1 MNTKEVAAMRYTIKE
16 FNEQFPTE
24 DSCLEHIFKSRYGRG
39 YTCPKCGKT
48 GFYRVKGRKCWAC
61 AWCAHQIHPLAN
73 TIFHKSD
80 TPLRSWFF
88 AILLM
93 SQSRNGVSAKEIE
106 RHLGVTY
113 KTAWRIQK
121 QIRTLMAQEE
131 KERKLSGTVETDESF
146 VGGVRHGMGSGS
158 VGKTPVLGMVERK
171 GRIRAK
177 VVGDVKRSTV
187 MPLIRSNILIGT
199 DVMTDDFP
207 MYGTLK
213 EHGYHHRVI
222 NHLKNRYVKGN
233 VHTNTIDG
241 FWSQLKRS
249 IRGTYVHV
257 SPKYLQTYVDEFTYR
272 YSRCRSPRNMFS
284 HLLGE
289 LVSTPC

>member
-1 MNTKEVAAMRYTIKE
+1 MRYTIKE

-24 DSCLEHIFKSRYGRG
+24 DACLEYIFKSRYGRQH
-39 YTCPKCGKT
+39 TCPKCGKA

-61 AWCAHQIHPLAN
+61 AWCGHQIHPLAN
-73 TIFHKSD
+73 TIFRKSE

-88 AILLM
+88 ALLLM
-93 SQSRNGVSAKEIE
+93 SQSRNGVSAKEIQ
-106 RHLGVTY
+106 RHIGVTY

-131 KERKLSGTVETDESF
+131 KEAKLHGTVETDEGYM
-146 VGGVRHGMGSGS
+146 GGVRRGVGGA
-158 VGKTPVLGMVERK
+158 VGKTPVIGMVERK

-177 VVGDVKRSTV
+177 VVGDVKRATI
-187 MPLIRSNILIGT
+187 MPLVRSNILIGT
-199 DVMTDDFP
+199 DIMTDEYP
-207 MYGTLK
+207 PYNALK
-213 EHGYHHRVI
+213 EAGYHHRVI

-272 YSRCRSPRNMFS
+272 YSRCRSQKNMFA

>member
-1 MNTKEVAAMRYTIKE
+1 
-16 FNEQFPTE
+16 
-24 DSCLEHIFKSRYGRG
+24 
-39 YTCPKCGKT
+39 
-48 GFYRVKGRKCWAC
+48 
-61 AWCAHQIHPLAN
+61 
-73 TIFHKSD
+73 
-80 TPLRSWFF
+80 
-88 AILLM
+88 M